1 MGPLCRVYNLPM
13 NPKITKEHLL
23 LFIYNELKASEVKE
37 LKHELKYNTDLRLE
51 YNELV
56 NTVKDLDLLWESPN
70 PTTLKIIDEK
80 AHDGF
85 SEMV

>member
-1 MGPLCRVYNLPM
+1 MD
-13 NPKITKEHLL
+13 PKVTKEYLL
-23 LFIYNELKASEVKE
+23 LFIYNELKAAEVKAIKNE
-37 LKHELKYNTDLRLE
+37 LKCNIDLCLE
-51 YNELV
+51 YDELV
-56 NTVKDLDLLWESPN
+56 RTVKDLDLLWDSPN

>member
-1 MGPLCRVYNLPM
+1 MD
-13 NPKITKEHLL
+13 PKITKEYLL
-23 LFIYNELKASEVKE
+23 LFIYNELKIDEVKA
-37 LKHELKYNTDLRLE
+37 LKKEFMCNIDLRLQ
-51 YNELV
+51 YDELV
-56 NTVKDLDLLWESPN
+56 RTVKNLDSLWENPH

>member
-1 MGPLCRVYNLPM
+1 MD
-13 NPKITKEHLL
+13 PKVTKEYLL
-23 LFIYNELKASEVKE
+23 LFIYNELKAAEVKAIKNE
-37 LKHELKYNTDLRLE
+37 LKCNIDLRLE
-51 YNELV
+51 YDELV
-56 NTVKDLDLLWESPN
+56 RTVKDLDLLWDSPN